1 MGVTTLISIISSVI
15 ILYLIYY
22 VLGAEVQ
29 YSVLVY
35 GITAPLLIASPITWY
50 LYGLLKRL
58 NALEKELRHSIS
70 KEKEKIYLASITSA
84 QLVINNLLNQLTLV
98 DIEIE
103 QHPQFSKETSEQYK
117 QMLAEAKELMK
128 QLSSVEQVD
137 ADEIKRSVS
146 SDRNSELN
154 SQ

>member
-1 MGVTTLISIISSVI
+1 MTLMSITTLISIVSSVI
-15 ILYLIYY
+15 ILYIIYSI
-22 VLGAEVQ
+22 LEAEVQ
-29 YSVLVY
+29 YSELVY

-58 NALEKELRHSIS
+58 SLLEEELRQSIS
-70 KEKEKIYLASITSA
+70 KEKEKIYLASISSA

-117 QMLAEAKELMK
+117 VMLAEAAELMR
-128 QLSSVEQVD
+128 QLSSVEQID
-137 ADEIKRSVS
+137 ADEIKRAVS
-146 SDRNSELN
+146 PDKNS
-154 SQ
+154 